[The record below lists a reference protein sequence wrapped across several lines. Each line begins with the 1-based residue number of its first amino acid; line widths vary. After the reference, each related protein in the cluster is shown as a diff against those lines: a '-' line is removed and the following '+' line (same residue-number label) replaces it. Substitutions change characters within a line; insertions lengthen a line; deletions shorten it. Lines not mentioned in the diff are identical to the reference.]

1 MKKTGDSMIRSGYTP
16 RKETDFEP
24 KAESRVL
31 KEDEKVKELPNEE
44 EESKYEESPKKEDA
58 VLNALG
64 SFALGGRPY
73 DE

>member
-44 EESKYEESPKKEDA
+44 E
-58 VLNALG
+58 
-64 SFALGGRPY
+64 
-73 DE
+73 